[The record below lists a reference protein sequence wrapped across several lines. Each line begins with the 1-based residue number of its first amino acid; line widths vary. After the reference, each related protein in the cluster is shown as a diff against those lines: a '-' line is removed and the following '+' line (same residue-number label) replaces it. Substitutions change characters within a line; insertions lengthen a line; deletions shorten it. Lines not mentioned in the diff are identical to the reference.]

1 MIISIVGK
9 SGSGKTTI
17 AKTLESLDERIIHVD
32 IDQISHQ
39 VLTFPEVQKN
49 LQNTFGTDVVLD
61 GEVQRKVLGKIVF
74 TTPEQMQKLADITW
88 HYMEEIIDSIIENNQ
103 GKIIL
108 LDYIL
113 LPKTKFFEQSD
124 LKIWV
129 DAPYETRVERVI
141 KRAVQEREV
150 TRDYFKKRDR
160 AGIDYEEGKYD
171 VVINNTNKEKTQ
183 EEVKKVYE
191 KSILRR

>member
-39 VLTFPEVQKN
+39 VLTFPEVQKS

-61 GEVQRKVLGKIVF
+61 GEVQRKVLGKKVF

-160 AGIDYEEGKYD
+160 AGIEYEEGKYD